1 MAKKYRIGLPLLFGE
16 RHRRASFERR
26 VEAHLPALTRI
37 ARGLA
42 RNPADAEDLVHDAC
56 VKALTAEETGLFE
69 SDANLCAW
77 LNRILVNTYRDQYR
91 RSQRSPLRSHDYHA
105 TSDGSINVYELVAG
119 HEQSPLDCMQNYD
132 SSNAIEH
139 AFAALPPEVRVV
151 TVLFLVSEL
160 SYKEIADISDCP
172 MGTVMSRLSRGRRLL
187 RNTLSEFDPRA
198 NTTAV
203 TTQAGGDDS

>member
-1 MAKKYRIGLPLLFGE
+1 MAQKYRISLPLLFGE

-56 VKALTAEETGLFE
+56 VKALTAEETAKFE
-69 SDANLCAW
+69 SEANLCAW
-77 LNRILVNTYRDQYR
+77 LNRILINTYRDQYR

-105 TSDGSINVYELVAG
+105 TSDGSINVYELVAS

-132 SSNAIEH
+132 SSSAIEH

-160 SYKEIADISDCP
+160 SYKEIADITDCP

-187 RNTLSEFDPRA
+187 RNTLSEFDPRE

-203 TTQAGGDDS
+203 TTQTGSDDS